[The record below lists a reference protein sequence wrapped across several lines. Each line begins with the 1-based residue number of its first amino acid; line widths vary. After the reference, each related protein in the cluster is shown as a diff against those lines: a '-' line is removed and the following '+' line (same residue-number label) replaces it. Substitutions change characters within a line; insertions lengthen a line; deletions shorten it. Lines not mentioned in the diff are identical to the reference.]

1 MKEIVLLKEV
11 SKKYRGAND
20 YALLNINLQIKNG
33 ETVGIIGE
41 NGAGKST
48 LLKLISRDIEPTNGK
63 ILISSNV
70 ETLFDSE
77 ILSDPFMNS
86 MSLAE
91 QYLILKGYRGDK
103 LETLK
108 EIEKFCDIGERFYDP
123 FYTLSLGMKARVQFA
138 IKTSFYE
145 EIVLIDE
152 VLGAGDCT
160 TSERSAKR
168 IRDIAKNSTLMCVS
182 HSLSQIRSF
191 CSRCLWI
198 KDRTIYLDGETEEI
212 IEQYD
217 KYMVDKIKSIYKVN
231 KSKIE
236 EKNSS
241 VISNKPNSDSKNNL
255 IINLIKW
262 INTNGE
268 EFKLTREINNNLPN
282 YEIKAFSQDIYETI
296 KLNFNFEIKSFLA
309 ISIGNN
315 MITFSKNKKNIENH
329 INSLGDGNWILFLNL
344 FSEQD
349 DSIAAVKLG
358 VLKTNHSD
366 PPILVMPSQIC
377 DANNKNFDIWQSSA
391 C

>member
-1 MKEIVLLKEV
+1 KEIVLLKEV

-168 IRDIAKNSTLMCVS
+168 IR
-182 HSLSQIRSF
+182 
-191 CSRCLWI
+191 
-198 KDRTIYLDGETEEI
+198 
-212 IEQYD
+212 
-217 KYMVDKIKSIYKVN
+217 
-231 KSKIE
+231 
-236 EKNSS
+236 
-241 VISNKPNSDSKNNL
+241 
-255 IINLIKW
+255 
-262 INTNGE
+262 
-268 EFKLTREINNNLPN
+268 
-282 YEIKAFSQDIYETI
+282 
-296 KLNFNFEIKSFLA
+296 
-309 ISIGNN
+309 
-315 MITFSKNKKNIENH
+315 
-329 INSLGDGNWILFLNL
+329 
-344 FSEQD
+344 
-349 DSIAAVKLG
+349 
-358 VLKTNHSD
+358 
-366 PPILVMPSQIC
+366 
-377 DANNKNFDIWQSSA
+377 
-391 C
+391 